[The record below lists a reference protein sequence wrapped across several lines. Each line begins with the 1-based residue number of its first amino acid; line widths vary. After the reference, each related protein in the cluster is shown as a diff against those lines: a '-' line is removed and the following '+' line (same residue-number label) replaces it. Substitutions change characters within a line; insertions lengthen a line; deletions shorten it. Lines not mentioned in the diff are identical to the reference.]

1 LGCTIFYKGKLK
13 ENTNIQGV
21 IEIIKSTSKNI
32 DCSIIE
38 NKDSITLLFNQGKT
52 EPLVFDFKND
62 KIDNFCKWNGIEE
75 QEFYKIFDIFISIKP
90 YFKSLKIE
98 DDGGFWYTYNT
109 MQKPCKV
116 IRRTTL
122 RNNEIKLL
130 ERIKANSLTEFSQ
143 IEKDIFKQMYH
154 NIEGSGPYSYR
165 IWRLIV
171 QDVVKLFDVTEL
183 DKNTQA
189 YLIKKA
195 NKIILDYFSYF
206 DIENNSV
213 NLKALIVALWVG
225 EFMLYKDLEI
235 VSSLDDNI
243 RGLNGSKE
251 AAVWGIMSSFLNCHS
266 GMVNTK
272 HSEIDKF
279 MVQQL
284 SCEFYFILNEL
295 KDEGKTE
302 LELLVSILDYL
313 GFKYYCPYT

>member
-1 LGCTIFYKGKLK
+1 MSCTIFYKGKLK

-21 IEIIKSTSKNI
+21 IEIIKSNAKNI

-38 NKDSITLLFNQGKT
+38 NKDSVTLLFNQGKT

-75 QEFYKIFDIFISIKP
+75 QEFYKIFDIFIGIKP

-109 MQKPCKV
+109 MQKPCK
-116 IRRTTL
+116 IKRRTL
-122 RNNEIKLL
+122 LSDNELKLL
-130 ERIKANSLTEFSQ
+130 ERIKANSSTEFSQ

-154 NIEGSGPYSYR
+154 DIEGSGPYSYR

-171 QDVVKLFDVTEL
+171 KDVVKLFDVNKL
-183 DKNTQA
+183 DKDTQV
-189 YLIKKA
+189 YLNKNA
-195 NKIILDYFSYF
+195 NRIIPGYFGV
-206 DIENNSV
+206 ENYSV
-213 NLKALIVALWVG
+213 NLMAQIVALWVG
-225 EFMLYKDLEI
+225 EFLRYKDLGT
-235 VSSLDDNI
+235 VSLLGDNI
-243 RGLNGSKE
+243 RGLSGSKE
-251 AAVWGIMSSFLNCHS
+251 AAIWGIMSSFLNCHS
-266 GMVNTK
+266 GIVNVK

-302 LELLVSILDYL
+302 LELLVSILDYI
-313 GFKYYCPYT
+313 GFKYIER